1 MMAACTLRLTEL
13 GTAGCSSTIG
23 VYVMQRASFPK
34 ADRIAPGHFALDR
47 EGVHH
52 KIERWQAL
60 GRKTI

>member
-1 MMAACTLRLTEL
+1 M
-13 GTAGCSSTIG
+13 
-23 VYVMQRASFPK
+23 VMQRASFPK